1 MGEDEEDGIEY
12 EFERLASSKKSYREN
27 VQKISHGLA
36 EDIESNSK
44 SLSVLIGALGLMIL
58 AFVFYG
64 IELYD
69 FSQSSQLSDR
79 EIEGE
84 ITNVTL
90 TDRYAE
96 PFRPTIARE
105 DGIRFLNNGSR
116 SFNLSFDRDIE
127 SFVLEPGAQKL

>member
-1 MGEDEEDGIEY
+1 
-12 EFERLASSKKSYREN
+12 
-27 VQKISHGLA
+27 
-36 EDIESNSK
+36 
-44 SLSVLIGALGLMIL
+44 MI
-58 AFVFYG
+58 F
-64 IELYD
+64 
-69 FSQSSQLSDR
+69 QSSQLSDR

-127 SFVLEPGAQKL
+127 SFVLESQEPKNCRYKLYNSL